1 MKRSTRSTLAAAAMA
16 SAICSL
22 TIFTHTALAQHTED
36 TVVRNHIKIT
46 DADVSAA
53 QSKFK
58 SSFHHVSAPTLPGA
72 GSKAAAINAE
82 SLRQHD
88 LQLSNAASAKN
99 EAKAAATLT
108 APYFF
113 PADLV
118 RSGGPTL
125 TSTVNH
131 ALYVDYTGTVAAN
144 WGNPEGFLADLGKS
158 TFIHLTDQYTG
169 QTTNGRYTVGSNAS
183 ISYSYFG
190 NVLYEHELWSIV
202 YTAAKKFGAGN
213 GHLYHIFLPKG
224 TDTCFDL
231 SAQCYSPDNGST
243 FYFCGYHSGVTFSDI
258 GTVLFTVEPY
268 QNVGGCQVA
277 TPSPNSQLIDST
289 NSVLSHEVFE
299 AITDPYGGSGWV
311 NRTSQDLYGYEIGD
325 ECQGLG
331 NSTGALDPTFL
342 INGKKYEVQMEYSN
356 TYHACAIQP

>member
-1 MKRSTRSTLAAAAMA
+1 MKRYTRSALVAAAMA
-16 SAICSL
+16 SAFVTL
-22 TIFTHTALAQHTED
+22 ATHNVSALAQHTED
-36 TVVRNHIKIT
+36 TVIHNRITIT
-46 DADVSAA
+46 DAEVSAA
-53 QSKFK
+53 GSKVK
-58 SSFHHVSAPTLPGA
+58 TSFHHVIAPNLSGA
-72 GSKAAAINAE
+72 GAKAAAINAE
-82 SLRQHD
+82 GLHQHD
-88 LQLSNAASAKN
+88 LTLNNIQAVRN
-99 EAKAAATLT
+99 EAKAQAVLT
-108 APYFF
+108 APFF
-113 PADLV
+113 YPADLV
-118 RSGGPTL
+118 HSGGPTL
-125 TSTVNH
+125 TTTVNH

-144 WGNPEGFLADLGKS
+144 WGNPEGFLTDLGKS

-169 QTTNGRYTVGSNAS
+169 LTTNGRYTVGTNAS
-183 ISYSYFG
+183 ISYSHFG

-202 YTAAKKFGAGN
+202 YTAAKKFGTGN
-213 GHLYHIFLPKG
+213 GHLYHIFLPNG

-231 SAQCYSPDNGST
+231 SAQCYSPDNSST

-268 QNVGGCQVA
+268 QNVAGCQVA

-299 AITDPYGGSGWV
+299 AITDPYGGSGWI
-311 NRTSQDLYGYEIGD
+311 NRTSLDLYGYEIGD

-356 TYHACAIQP
+356 TYHACAVQP

>member
-1 MKRSTRSTLAAAAMA
+1 MNILKSTLVVASVAIVVSALGLSSPSAFAQQAEDTPVRTHITVTSAEAAAASSKVKGSAHHMMA
-16 SAICSL
+16 
-22 TIFTHTALAQHTED
+22 TH
-36 TVVRNHIKIT
+36 
-46 DADVSAA
+46 
-53 QSKFK
+53 F
-58 SSFHHVSAPTLPGA
+58 PGA
-72 GSKAAAINAE
+72 GAKAAALNAE

-88 LQLSNAASAKN
+88 LTLNNAATAKI
-99 EAKAAATLT
+99 EATAAAALT

-118 RSGGPTL
+118 HSGGATL
-125 TSTVNH
+125 TTTANH

-144 WGNPEGFLADLGKS
+144 WGNPEGFLTDLGKS

-169 QTTNGRYTVGSNAS
+169 LTTAGRYTVGGNAS

-190 NVLYEHELWSIV
+190 NVLYEHDLWAMV
-202 YTAAKKFGAGN
+202 YAGAKRYGSGA
-213 GHLYHIFLPKG
+213 GHLYHVFLPKG

-231 SAQCYSPDNGST
+231 SAQCYSPDNSNT
-243 FYFCGYHSGVTFSDI
+243 FYFCGYHSYVTFSDI
-258 GTVLFTVEPY
+258 GTVYFTAEPY
-268 QNVGGCQVA
+268 QDVPGCQVA

-299 AITDPYGGSGWV
+299 AITDPGAGSGWV
-311 NRTSQDLYGYEIGD
+311 NRTSADLYGYEIGD

-342 INGKKYEVQMEYSN
+342 INGKKYEVQTEYSN
-356 TYHACAIQP
+356 TYHACAVQP